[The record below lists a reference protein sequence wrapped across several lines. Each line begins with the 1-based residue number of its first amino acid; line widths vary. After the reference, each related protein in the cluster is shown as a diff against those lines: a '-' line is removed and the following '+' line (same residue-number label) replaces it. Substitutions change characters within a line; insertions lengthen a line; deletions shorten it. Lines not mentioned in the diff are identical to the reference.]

1 MAQFDT
7 FENPNVAQ
15 RVSFPYL
22 VVMQSDQLSHHSTRF
37 AMPLARLPRPPAD
50 SPKRLSPTVL
60 VRGETVYPSAHLCGA
75 WPAHLLRLPVATLQP
90 QADLLRDALDAVVS
104 GV

>member
-7 FENPNVAQ
+7 YENPNVAQ

-22 VVMQSDQLSHHSTRF
+22 VVMQSDQLSHHSTRL

-50 SPKRLSPTVL
+50 SPKRLSQSVQVL
-60 VRGETVYPSAHLCGA
+60 GETVYPSAHLCGA
-75 WPAHLLRLPVATLQP
+75 WPAQVLRVPVASMRP
-90 QADLLRDALDAVVS
+90 QADVLRDALDAVIS
-104 GV
+104 GI